1 MKNTEN
7 NSKIDYSCL
16 SAREYNNIVR
26 CVNDGTP
33 RDEVKKYYD
42 EQKMKI
48 FDEMTARLKEERKK
62 TRKLLSGLLKTTGNI
77 LNPYVNNL

>member
-7 NSKIDYSCL
+7 NSNIDYSCL

-26 CVNDGTP
+26 CVNEGTP

-62 TRKLLSGLLKTTGNI
+62 
-77 LNPYVNNL
+77 NPKAAFWPIENDW